1 MAFWGQND
9 YNLRLNK
16 EKMNY
21 YAIAISPKEYD
32 LERIEILTAVL
43 GELPFDT
50 FEDTETGLKA
60 YMPEKDLSQDVENEL
75 IALSEQFDFSF
86 EKTFIPY
93 QNWNAVWESNF
104 QPIQVDDFVAVRADF
119 HPKSEGV
126 EFDLIV
132 NPKMAFGTGHHE
144 TTYMMM
150 QHMRTMDFKGK
161 KVLDYGAGT
170 GILAILASK
179 LGAEELEAVDI
190 EEPSYENTVE
200 NCIVNQVDNVQ
211 SIWGILDDVPSFD
224 FDIIIA
230 NINRN
235 IIIDSLDDL
244 KNRLKKRG
252 NPSDTE
258 GSLLISGF
266 LKIDENTILQATNYA
281 GFKHQRTLQR
291 GNWLSM
297 LLTY

>member
-1 MAFWGQND
+1 
-9 YNLRLNK
+9 
-16 EKMNY
+16 MNY
-21 YAIAISPKEYD
+21 YAVDITPNQYN
-32 LERIEILTAVL
+32 LERLDILTAVL
-43 GELPFDT
+43 GELLFDT
-50 FEDTETGLKA
+50 FEETETGLKA
-60 YMPEKDLSQDVENEL
+60 YMPEKELTQDVENEL
-75 IALSEQFDFSF
+75 VELSQQFEFQF

-119 HPKSEGV
+119 HPNTEGV

-150 QHMRTMDFKGK
+150 QHMRSIDFKGK
-161 KVLDYGAGT
+161 KVLDYGCGT

-179 LGAEELEAVDI
+179 LGAIDLEAVDI
-190 EEPSYENTVE
+190 EEPSYDNTIE
-200 NCIVNQVDNVQ
+200 NCAINHVTNVKA
-211 SIWGILDDVPSFD
+211 ICGILDDVPSHD
-224 FDIIIA
+224 FDVILA

-244 KNRLKKRG
+244 KNRLT
-252 NPSDTE
+252 TE
-258 GSLLISGF
+258 GVLLISGF
-266 LKIDENTILQATNYA
+266 LKMDENTILQATNYA
-281 GFKHQRTLQR
+281 GFTHQKTLHR

-297 LLTY
+297 LLTK

>member
-1 MAFWGQND
+1 
-9 YNLRLNK
+9 
-16 EKMNY
+16 MNY
-21 YAIAISPKEYD
+21 YAVAITPNTYD
-32 LERIEILTAVL
+32 TERVEILTAIL

-50 FEDTETGLKA
+50 FEETETGLKA
-60 YMPEKDLSQDVENEL
+60 YMPEKEWTQSVENEVVT
-75 IALSEQFDFSF
+75 LSEDFEFTF

-119 HPKSEGV
+119 HPNTEGV

-144 TTYMMM
+144 TTFMML
-150 QHMRTMDFKGK
+150 QQMRSMDFKGK
-161 KVLDYGAGT
+161 KVLDYGCGT

-179 LGAEELEAVDI
+179 LGAIDLEAVDI
-190 EEPSYENTVE
+190 EPPSYENTIE
-200 NCIVNQVDNVQ
+200 NCTINNVDNVKA
-211 SIWGILDDVPSFD
+211 ICGVLDDVPSRN
-224 FDIIIA
+224 FDIILA

-235 IIIDSLDDL
+235 IIIDSLEDL
-244 KNRLKKRG
+244 KNRL
-252 NPSDTE
+252 NTE

-281 GFKHQRTLQR
+281 QFTHLKTMQR

-297 LLTY
+297 LLIKKT

>member
-1 MAFWGQND
+1 
-9 YNLRLNK
+9 
-16 EKMNY
+16 MNY
-21 YAIAISPKEYD
+21 YVLDITPNQYD
-32 LERIEILTAVL
+32 LERVEILTAVL

-50 FEDTETGLKA
+50 FEETTTGLKA
-60 YMPEKDLSQDVENEL
+60 YMPEKDLTQNVENEL
-75 IALSEQFDFSF
+75 VELGQQFEFQF

-119 HPKSEGV
+119 HPNTEGV

-150 QHMRTMDFKGK
+150 QHMRSMNFKGK
-161 KVLDYGAGT
+161 KVLDYGCGT

-179 LGAEELEAVDI
+179 LGAIDLEAVDI
-190 EEPSYENTVE
+190 EEPSYENTIE
-200 NCIVNQVDNVQ
+200 NCAINHVDTVKA
-211 SIWGILDDVPSFD
+211 ICGILDDVPSHD
-224 FDIIIA
+224 FDVILA

-244 KNRLKKRG
+244 KSRL
-252 NPSDTE
+252 NTE
-258 GSLLISGF
+258 GVLLISGF
-266 LKIDENTILQATNYA
+266 LKMDENTILQATNYA
-281 GFKHQRTLQR
+281 GFTHQKTLYR

-297 LLTY
+297 LLTK

>member
-1 MAFWGQND
+1 
-9 YNLRLNK
+9 
-16 EKMNY
+16 MNY
-21 YAIAISPKEYD
+21 YVATITPNTYD
-32 LERIEILTAVL
+32 IERVEILTAVL

-50 FEDTETGLKA
+50 FEETETGLKA
-60 YMPEKDLSQDVENEL
+60 YMPEKEWTQSVENE
-75 IALSEQFDFSF
+75 IVTLSEDFEFTF

-119 HPKSEGV
+119 HPNTEGV
-126 EFDLIV
+126 AFDLIV

-144 TTYMMM
+144 TTFMML
-150 QHMRTMDFKGK
+150 QHMQTMDFKGK
-161 KVLDYGAGT
+161 KVLDYGCGT

-179 LGAEELEAVDI
+179 LGAIDLEAVDI
-190 EEPSYENTVE
+190 EPPSYENTLE
-200 NCIVNQVDNVQ
+200 NCCINNV
-211 SIWGILDDVPSFD
+211 SNVKAICGVLDDVPSRD
-224 FDIIIA
+224 FDVILA

-235 IIIDSLDDL
+235 IIIDSLEDL
-244 KNRLKKRG
+244 KSRL
-252 NPSDTE
+252 NTE

-281 GFKHQRTLQR
+281 GFTRLETMQR

-297 LLTY
+297 LLVKKV

>member
-1 MAFWGQND
+1 
-9 YNLRLNK
+9 
-16 EKMNY
+16 MNY
-21 YAIAISPKEYD
+21 YAITITPKEHD
-32 LERIEILTAVL
+32 IERVEILTAVL

-60 YMPEKDLSQDVENEL
+60 YIPERDLTESVENEL
-75 IALSEQFDFSF
+75 VELSEQFDFTF
-86 EKTFIPY
+86 DKTFIPY
-93 QNWNAVWESNF
+93 QNWNSVWESNF

-119 HPKSEGV
+119 HPNTEGV

-150 QHMRTMDFKGK
+150 QHMRSINFLEK
-161 KVLDYGAGT
+161 KVLDYGCGT

-179 LGAEELEAVDI
+179 LGAIDLEAVDI

-200 NCIVNQVDNVQ
+200 NCRINDVPNVKA
-211 SIWGILDDVPSFD
+211 IWGILDDVLSHD
-224 FDIIIA
+224 FDIILA

-235 IIIDSLDDL
+235 IIIDSLDEL
-244 KNRLKKRG
+244 KKRLKKRE
-252 NPSDTE
+252 NPTDSDNI
-258 GSLLISGF
+258 LLISGF

-281 GFKHQRTLQR
+281 GFKHQKTLQR

-297 LLTY
+297 LLTI

>member
-1 MAFWGQND
+1 
-9 YNLRLNK
+9 
-16 EKMNY
+16 MNY
-21 YAIAISPKEYD
+21 YALTIIPKEYTE
-32 LERIEILTAVL
+32 ERLEILTAVL

-50 FEDTETGLKA
+50 FEETDKGLKA
-60 YMPEKDLSQDVENEL
+60 YIPEKELTQDVDNEL
-75 IALSEQFDFSF
+75 IALSAQFDFSF
-86 EKTFIPY
+86 KKTFIPY
-93 QNWNAVWESNF
+93 QNWNSVWESNF

-119 HPKSEGV
+119 HPNTEGV

-150 QHMRTMDFKGK
+150 QHMRSIDFKGK
-161 KVLDYGAGT
+161 KVLDYGCGT
-170 GILAILASK
+170 GILAILAAK
-179 LGAEELEAVDI
+179 LGAVDLEAVDI
-190 EEPSYENTVE
+190 EAPSYENTIE
-200 NCIVNQVDNVQ
+200 NCAINNVDNVTA
-211 SIWGILDDVPSFD
+211 ICGILDDVPSHD
-224 FDIIIA
+224 FDIILA

-244 KNRLKKRG
+244 KNRLKTRE

-258 GSLLISGF
+258 GVLLISGF

-281 GFKHQRTLQR
+281 GFKHQKTLHR

-297 LLTY
+297 LLAI

>member
-1 MAFWGQND
+1 
-9 YNLRLNK
+9 
-16 EKMNY
+16 MNY
-21 YAIAISPKEYD
+21 YAITVSPNAYD
-32 LERIEILTAVL
+32 LERVEILTALL

-50 FEDTETGLKA
+50 FEDTETGFKA
-60 YMPEKDLSQDVENEL
+60 YIPEKELTESVENEL
-75 IALSEQFDFSF
+75 VALSAQFDFQF
-86 EKTFIPY
+86 DKTFIPY

-119 HPKSEGV
+119 HPDTQGV

-150 QHMRTMDFKGK
+150 QQMRSIDFKGK
-161 KVLDYGAGT
+161 KVLDYGCGT
-170 GILAILASK
+170 GILAILAAK
-179 LGAEELEAVDI
+179 LGAIDLEAVDI
-190 EEPSYENTVE
+190 EEPSYDNTIE
-200 NCIVNQVDNVQ
+200 NCTINGVDNVKA
-211 SIWGILDDVPSFD
+211 ICGILDDVPSHD
-224 FDIIIA
+224 FDIILA

-244 KNRLKKRG
+244 KNRMT
-252 NPSDTE
+252 TE
-258 GSLLISGF
+258 GVLLISGF

-281 GFKHQRTLQR
+281 GFKHQKTLHR

-297 LLTY
+297 LLIK

>member
-1 MAFWGQND
+1 
-9 YNLRLNK
+9 
-16 EKMNY
+16 MNY
-21 YAIAISPKEYD
+21 YSITILPKEYD
-32 LERIEILTAVL
+32 EERVEILTAVL

-50 FEDTETGLKA
+50 FEETATGLKA
-60 YMPEKDLSQDVENEL
+60 YMPEKDLTPLVEQE
-75 IALSEQFDFSF
+75 LSELSAQFDFSF

-119 HPKSEGV
+119 HPNTEGV

-150 QHMRTMDFKGK
+150 QHMRSIDFKGK
-161 KVLDYGAGT
+161 KVLDYGCGT

-179 LGAEELEAVDI
+179 LGAINLEAVDI
-190 EEPSYENTVE
+190 EEPSYENTIE
-200 NCIVNQVDNVQ
+200 NCAINHVDNVT
-211 SIWGILDDVPSFD
+211 SIWGILDDVPSDD
-224 FDIIIA
+224 FDIILA

-244 KNRLKKRG
+244 KSRFRKRE
-252 NPSDTE
+252 NPSDE
-258 GSLLISGF
+258 QLLLISGF

-281 GFKHQRTLQR
+281 GFKHQKTLHR

-297 LLTY
+297 LLTI

>member
-1 MAFWGQND
+1 
-9 YNLRLNK
+9 
-16 EKMNY
+16 MNY
-21 YAIAISPKEYD
+21 YALTIIPKEYTE
-32 LERIEILTAVL
+32 ERLEILTAVL

-50 FEDTETGLKA
+50 FEETDKGLKA
-60 YMPEKDLSQDVENEL
+60 YIPEKDLTQDVDNEL
-75 IALSEQFDFSF
+75 IALSTQFDFSF

-93 QNWNAVWESNF
+93 QNWNSVWESNF

-119 HPKSEGV
+119 HPNTEGV

-144 TTYMMM
+144 TTYMML
-150 QHMRTMDFKGK
+150 QHMRSIDFKGK
-161 KVLDYGAGT
+161 KVLDYGCGT
-170 GILAILASK
+170 GILAILAAK
-179 LGAEELEAVDI
+179 LGAVDLEAVDI
-190 EEPSYENTVE
+190 EAPSFENTIE
-200 NCIVNQVDNVQ
+200 NCAINNVDNVTA
-211 SIWGILDDVPSFD
+211 ICGILDDVPSHD
-224 FDIIIA
+224 FDIILA

-244 KNRLKKRG
+244 KNRLKTRE

-258 GSLLISGF
+258 GVLLISGF

-281 GFKHQRTLQR
+281 GFKHQKTLHR

-297 LLTY
+297 LLTI

>member
-1 MAFWGQND
+1 
-9 YNLRLNK
+9 
-16 EKMNY
+16 MNY
-21 YAIAISPKEYD
+21 YAVDITPNHYD
-32 LERIEILTAVL
+32 LERVEILTAVL

-50 FEDTETGLKA
+50 FEETETGLKG
-60 YMPEKDLSQDVENEL
+60 YMPEKDLTQNVENEL
-75 IALSEQFDFSF
+75 VELSNQFEFQF

-119 HPKSEGV
+119 HPDTKGV

-150 QHMRTMDFKGK
+150 QHMRAIDFKGK
-161 KVLDYGAGT
+161 KVLDYGCGT

-179 LGAEELEAVDI
+179 LGAIDLEAVDI
-190 EEPSYENTVE
+190 EQPSYENTIE
-200 NCIVNQVDNVQ
+200 NCAINHVNNVQ
-211 SIWGILDDVPSFD
+211 SICGILDDVPSRNFD
-224 FDIIIA
+224 VILA

-244 KNRLKKRG
+244 KSRLT
-252 NPSDTE
+252 TE
-258 GSLLISGF
+258 GVLLISGF
-266 LKIDENTILQATNYA
+266 LKIDENTILQATNYS
-281 GFKHQRTLQR
+281 GFTHQKTLHR

-297 LLTY
+297 LLTK

>member
-1 MAFWGQND
+1 
-9 YNLRLNK
+9 
-16 EKMNY
+16 MNY
-21 YAIAISPKEYD
+21 YAISITPNTYD
-32 LERIEILTAVL
+32 VERVEILTAVL

-60 YMPEKDLSQDVENEL
+60 YIPEKELTESVDNEL
-75 IALSEQFDFSF
+75 VELSEQFDFTF

-119 HPKSEGV
+119 HPNTEGV
-126 EFDLIV
+126 EFDLVV

-150 QHMRTMDFKGK
+150 QHMRSMDFKGK
-161 KVLDYGAGT
+161 KVLDYGCGT
-170 GILAILASK
+170 GILAILAAK
-179 LGAEELEAVDI
+179 LGASELEAVDI
-190 EEPSYENTVE
+190 EEPSYENTIE
-200 NCIVNQVDNVQ
+200 NCTINDVHNVKA
-211 SIWGILDDVPSFD
+211 IWGILDNVPSHN
-224 FDIIIA
+224 FDIILA

-244 KNRLKKRG
+244 KSRL
-252 NPSDTE
+252 NTE

-266 LKIDENTILQATNYA
+266 LKMDENTILQATNYA
-281 GFKHQRTLQR
+281 GFTHQKTLHR

-297 LLTY
+297 LLTF

>member
-1 MAFWGQND
+1 
-9 YNLRLNK
+9 
-16 EKMNY
+16 MNY
-21 YAIAISPKEYD
+21 YSITILPKEYD
-32 LERIEILTAVL
+32 EERVEILTAVL

-50 FEDTETGLKA
+50 FEETATGLKA
-60 YMPEKDLSQDVENEL
+60 YMPEKDLTPLVEQE
-75 IALSEQFDFSF
+75 LSELSAQFDFSF

-119 HPKSEGV
+119 HPNTEGV

-150 QHMRTMDFKGK
+150 QHMRSIDFKGK
-161 KVLDYGAGT
+161 KVLDYGCGT

-179 LGAEELEAVDI
+179 LGAINLEAVDI
-190 EEPSYENTVE
+190 EEPSYENTIE
-200 NCIVNQVDNVQ
+200 NCAINHVDNVT
-211 SIWGILDDVPSFD
+211 SIWGILDDVPSHD
-224 FDIIIA
+224 FDIILA

-244 KNRLKKRG
+244 KSRFRKRE
-252 NPSDTE
+252 NPSDE
-258 GSLLISGF
+258 QLLLISGF

-281 GFKHQRTLQR
+281 GFKHQKTLHR

-297 LLTY
+297 LLTI

>member
-1 MAFWGQND
+1 
-9 YNLRLNK
+9 
-16 EKMNY
+16 MNY
-21 YAIAISPKEYD
+21 YVLSITPTVYD
-32 LERIEILTAVL
+32 TERVEIITALL

-60 YMPEKDLSQDVENEL
+60 YIPEKDLTPEVENEL
-75 IALSEQFDFSF
+75 NDLSEGYEFSF
-86 EKTFIPY
+86 DKRFIPY
-93 QNWNAVWESNF
+93 QNWNSVWESNF

-119 HPKSEGV
+119 HPNTEGV

-150 QHMRTMDFKGK
+150 QHIRSIDFHGK
-161 KVLDYGAGT
+161 KVLDYGCGT

-179 LGAEELEAVDI
+179 LGAVHLEAVDI
-190 EEPSYENTVE
+190 EEPSYENTIE
-200 NCIVNQVDNVQ
+200 NCRINDVHNVTA
-211 SIWGILDDVPSFD
+211 IWGILDNVLSYD
-224 FDIIIA
+224 FDIILA

-244 KNRLKKRG
+244 KSRLKKREMSA
-252 NPSDTE
+252 NSDKI
-258 GSLLISGF
+258 LLISGF
-266 LKIDENTILQATNYA
+266 LKIDENTILQAVNYA
-281 GFKHQRTLQR
+281 GFKHQKTLQR

-297 LLTY
+297 LLTI

>member
-1 MAFWGQND
+1 
-9 YNLRLNK
+9 
-16 EKMNY
+16 MNY
-21 YAIAISPKEYD
+21 YALTITPKEYD
-32 LERIEILTAVL
+32 TERVEILTAVL

-60 YMPEKDLSQDVENEL
+60 YMPERDLTESVENEL
-75 IALSEQFDFSF
+75 VELSTQFDFVF
-86 EKTFIPY
+86 DKTFIPY

-119 HPKSEGV
+119 HADTEGV

-150 QHMRTMDFKGK
+150 QHMRSINFNEK
-161 KVLDYGAGT
+161 KVLDYGCGT

-179 LGAEELEAVDI
+179 LGATALEAVDI
-190 EEPSYENTVE
+190 EEPSYENTIE
-200 NCIVNQVDNVQ
+200 NCKINDVHNVKA
-211 SIWGILDDVPSFD
+211 IWGILDDVLSHD
-224 FDIIIA
+224 FDIILA

-244 KNRLKKRG
+244 KNRLKKRE
-252 NPSDTE
+252 NPTDADNI
-258 GSLLISGF
+258 LLISGF

-281 GFKHQRTLQR
+281 GFKHQKTLQR

-297 LLTY
+297 LLTI

>member
-1 MAFWGQND
+1 
-9 YNLRLNK
+9 
-16 EKMNY
+16 MNY
-21 YAIAISPKEYD
+21 YAITITPKEYD
-32 LERIEILTAVL
+32 EERVEILTAVL

-50 FEDTETGLKA
+50 FEETATGLKA
-60 YMPEKDLSQDVENEL
+60 YMPEKDLTPLVEEELNEL
-75 IALSEQFDFSF
+75 AVQFDFSF

-119 HPKSEGV
+119 HPNTEGV

-150 QHMRTMDFKGK
+150 QHMRSIDFKGK
-161 KVLDYGAGT
+161 KVLDYGCGT

-179 LGAEELEAVDI
+179 LGAIDLEAVDI
-190 EEPSYENTVE
+190 EEPSYENTIE
-200 NCIVNQVDNVQ
+200 NCAINHVDNVT
-211 SIWGILDDVPSFD
+211 SIWGILDDVPSHD
-224 FDIIIA
+224 FDIILA

-244 KNRLKKRG
+244 KSRFKKRE
-252 NPSDTE
+252 NPSDE
-258 GSLLISGF
+258 QLLLISGF

-281 GFKHQRTLQR
+281 GFKHQKTLHR

-297 LLTY
+297 LLTI